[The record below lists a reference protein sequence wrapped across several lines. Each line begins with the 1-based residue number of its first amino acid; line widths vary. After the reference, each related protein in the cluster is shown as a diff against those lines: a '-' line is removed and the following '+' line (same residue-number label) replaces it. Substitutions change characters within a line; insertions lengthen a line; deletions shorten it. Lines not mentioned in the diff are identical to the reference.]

1 MQFKIILKVI
11 FYNDWTATL
20 YCVICILAV
29 ESNVSSGLL
38 DDAETDIDFVSKYR
52 IQFSASRQ
60 ISLPLMCQRSD
71 QKNVFAERKK
81 RERETFYA
89 NGWSKNLAN
98 LHKMSSSQISIIK
111 QLIRDPFCR
120 LEISHR
126 RHFCRSPSSAA
137 KIKLIFCTPLNDIF
151 SGRTCETNKQDKK
164 WSSRSKLFLQKS
176 EKLEN

>member
-1 MQFKIILKVI
+1 MSKIRPKKR
-11 FYNDWTATL
+11 F
-20 YCVICILAV
+20 CGKK
-29 ESNVSSGLL
+29 E
-38 DDAETDIDFVSKYR
+38 
-52 IQFSASRQ
+52 
-60 ISLPLMCQRSD
+60 
-71 QKNVFAERKK
+71 K

-120 LEISHR
+120 LEISQR

-176 EKLEN
+176 EKLENYEKIMVEDVCLDITTFGAGFGACHLNLWIFI